1 MTFVKD
7 ARQEVNRM
15 NVPASLPLTLQRI
28 ARFSGYGKAFRFGL
42 NYERQQIPADIALR
56 IVAVDTA

>member
-1 MTFVKD
+1 
-7 ARQEVNRM
+7 M